1 MEGNSYGEKGSM
13 DVGEEG
19 EEPKVEPYIGRG
31 EVDLGSGEDDLVG
44 GGPGSSRMAMTSD
57 RRTGDLERET
67 KRMLGVTPTPS
78 GSAVSPTTSIPTK
91 TSGPSQPQST
101 PTETTNR
108 NITTSSNPSS
118 PSDPSP
124 VSPNDASPVHREQEV
139 EYLRHT
145 DGGMVQ
151 VELPPLYSDVPR
163 RE

>member
-1 MEGNSYGEKGSM
+1 M
-13 DVGEEG
+13 DIGEEG
-19 EEPKVEPYIGRG
+19 TEPKVEPYIGRG
-31 EVDLGSGEDDLVG
+31 EVDLGPREDDLVG
-44 GGPGSSRMAMTSD
+44 GGPGSSPIATTSD
-57 RRTGDLERET
+57 RRAGELERET
-67 KRMLGVTPTPS
+67 KQMLGVTPTPS

-91 TSGPSQPQST
+91 SSGPSQSQST

-118 PSDPSP
+118 PSVPSP
-124 VSPNDASPVHREQEV
+124 VSPNDASPIHREQEI